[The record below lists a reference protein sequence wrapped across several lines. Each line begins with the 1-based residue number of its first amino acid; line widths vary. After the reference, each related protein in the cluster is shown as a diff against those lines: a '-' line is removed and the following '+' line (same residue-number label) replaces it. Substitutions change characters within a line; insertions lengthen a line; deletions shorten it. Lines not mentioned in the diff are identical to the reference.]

1 MLFKI
6 VMSLLVLYV
15 VALGLIPAI
24 VIGLMGKTKK
34 NTSGADVP
42 LTESQ
47 SISNIESKIASST
60 DFTQVS
66 SS

>member
-34 NTSGADVP
+34 MTSGADVP